1 MISPKFATMLCF
13 VETDAAIDDATLDLL
28 TGVTVRRSFDR
39 ISVDGQLS
47 TNDSVFVLANGASG
61 VTIEPETP
69 DELAFGEALDAL
81 LRQIALEMVADG
93 EGAERVG
100 RIVVRG
106 GVELVEP
113 VARAVADSP
122 LVKTALLGA
131 DPNYGRILQAVG
143 QALAGRSPFVVD
155 LAIEGRTVVSAS
167 VALDI
172 EAEEFAELEREVGG
186 DEVEFELTIPGE
198 GGETEVFFSDFG
210 HGYIEIN
217 AEYTT

>member
-1 MISPKFATMLCF
+1 
-13 VETDAAIDDATLDLL
+13 
-28 TGVTVRRSFDR
+28 
-39 ISVDGQLS
+39 
-47 TNDSVFVLANGASG
+47 
-61 VTIEPETP
+61 
-69 DELAFGEALDAL
+69 
-81 LRQIALEMVADG
+81 MVADG
-93 EGAERVG
+93 EGAARVG

-122 LVKTALLGA
+122 LVKTALHGA
-131 DPNYGRILQAVG
+131 DPNYGRILQAAG
-143 QALAGRSPFVVD
+143 QALAGKSAFVVD
-155 LAIEGRTVVSAS
+155 LAIEGRPVVSGS
-167 VALDI
+167 VALDF
-172 EAEEFAELEREVGG
+172 EPDEFAALEQAVAG